1 METKTNIKEAINS
14 MIQGNLDA
22 MRNQLSEA
30 LSKKAVTQLDER
42 KIDIAKNYFGN
53 KE

>member
-1 METKTNIKEAINS
+1 METKTTIKGAIHN
-14 MIQGNLDA
+14 MIQGNLDN
-22 MRNQLSEA
+22 MRQQLGEA